1 MYLFCFL
8 TNHLLTI
15 STSDKQAALPHGG
28 IRSEDVRT
36 RLEECRY
43 GGTDGSEDANGAL
56 KKKIMYPNLFAH
68 ELAYVIERSSKGSEE
83 DSLLILKLFLE
94 GVVSLPLAVEYAQRN
109 LPHSSLLWDT
119 LVTYCLNFK
128 DSSSRK
134 TVKTKRESDGKL
146 FGSLLETAARSGAD
160 LANLVT
166 KIPKG
171 MKIEGIRFKLVA
183 AISDYQT
190 KLKLHEDAYNVQCDD
205 KVSLIRERCHRSRRG
220 TRIDLQSPAQY
231 IVPDVRDSDDD
242 LFGKIVLRPLKESKD
257 RLTSKR
263 RTRSSREIGSVKRK
277 TRIGIT
283 LPNSLKL

>member
-1 MYLFCFL
+1 MFL
-8 TNHLLTI
+8 QFP
-15 STSDKQAALPHGG
+15 TSDEQAALPHGG
-28 IRSEDVRT
+28 IRSEDVRI
-36 RLEECRY
+36 RLEECRS
-43 GGTDGSEDANGAL
+43 GETDDSIDENVAI
-56 KKKIMYPNLFAH
+56 KKKIMYPSLFAH

-83 DSLLILKLFLE
+83 DSLLILKLYLE

-128 DSSSRK
+128 DSSRK
-134 TVKTKRESDGKL
+134 TVKTKLESDGKL

-220 TRIDLQSPAQY
+220 TRIFLQSPEQHF
-231 IVPDVRDSDDD
+231 IPDIKDSDGD

-277 TRIGIT
+277 TRIGMT